1 MIHTSPPL
9 AIQAAAGLTGGVA
22 FAAASVTG
30 GGALP
35 EVLSAAGFGG
45 VALAVGWK
53 LLQWADKRS
62 IREHNEAEEAHE
74 QTRSD
79 LDTERIAHQ
88 ATREALTKLTVE
100 VTELRVEV
108 AILATR
114 LESYEGDH

>member
-1 MIHTSPPL
+1 MIHASPPL
-9 AIQAAAGLTGGVA
+9 AIQAAAAVTGVA
-22 FAAASVTG
+22 GFAAASVTG

-62 IREHNEAEEAHE
+62 VRERGEAEEAHE

-79 LDTERIAHQ
+79 LGRERIAHQ
-88 ATREALTKLTVE
+88 ETREALTRLTVE
-100 VTELRVEV
+100 VTELRVEI

-114 LESYEGDH
+114 LENYEGDH